1 MTNERK
7 CPHGYGI
14 KQGPCPICDDSLSSR
29 NTLNELLFSGTD
41 GLEACYDRP
50 CIEIAWDQWSRT
62 RITCK
67 HGVFEGVSDF
77 MDLLQG
83 VERAMKGFRKS
94 VATGVH
100 YKCRADTPVPE
111 SWIVP
116 YGYAAGDM
124 TDCDLVR
131 DHDGPH
137 HCFPDDETEDA
148 YWSNRRV
155 RYVNGHDVAKQH
167 ISLDPLK

>member
-1 MTNERK
+1 MTDERK
-7 CPHGYGI
+7 CQHGYGI
-14 KQGPCPICDDSLSSR
+14 KQGPCPVCDDPLSSR
-29 NTLNELLFSGTD
+29 STLNELLFNGTD

-83 VERAMKGFRKS
+83 VERAMESFRKS

-137 HCFPDDETEDA
+137 HCFPDDETENA
-148 YWSNRRV
+148 YWANRRV
-155 RYVNGHDVAKQH
+155 YYVNDHLSKRVPPSNPAK
-167 ISLDPLK
+167 